1 MANRLPTG
9 ITVLDR
15 RLGGGIPPGSIVLLE
30 APPASQSEL
39 FLYEFTATRGTLYM
53 TTVRSQAAVSDAFDR
68 ANTRVGSP
76 TIRDIGSDAPLDHA
90 NRLVGALPDSANL
103 IVDVADVLERSEPA
117 RYRSFLNELQTQ
129 MVNTGGLAVLHAMK
143 GHHPPENRD
152 VTRHMADVV
161 FDLQTD
167 IQGQEIINRLAVP
180 KFRGGAAM
188 DETIKLKLGE
198 QVTVD
203 TSRDIA

>member
-1 MANRLPTG
+1 MSGRLPTG

-39 FLYEFTATRGTLYM
+39 FLYEFTATRGTLYL
-53 TTVRSQAAVSDAFDR
+53 TTVRSQAAVSDALER

-90 NRLVGALPDSANL
+90 NRLVGALPEGANL
-103 IVDVADVLERSEPA
+103 IIDVVDVLEEAEPA

-129 MVNTGGLAVLHAMK
+129 VVNTGGIAILHAMK
-143 GHHPPENRD
+143 GRSIPKNRD
-152 VTRHMADVV
+152 VTEHMTDLV

-167 IQGQEIINRLAVP
+167 IKGQEIINRLAVP

-188 DETIKLKLGE
+188 EETIKLKLAE
-198 QVTVD
+198 QVAVD